1 MGNSPDAPTAPTGLA
16 LRSWQGGREVG
27 AVELT
32 LPLVAGSL
40 STAIFA
46 ISTLPMLVKA
56 GRSRNM
62 ASYSLGNIA
71 LANVGNLVHSVYVFS
86 LPIGPVW
93 VLHSFYLVSTV
104 LMLVWY
110 LRYEGS
116 PRHRNAPSGPHPD
129 PAHAPDGPPIP
140 QTLR

>member
-1 MGNSPDAPTAPTGLA
+1 M
-16 LRSWQGGREVG
+16 
-27 AVELT
+27 ELT
-32 LPLVAGSL
+32 LPLLAGSL

-56 GRSRNM
+56 GRSKNM

-86 LPIGPVW
+86 LPAGPVW

-116 PRHRNAPSGPHPD
+116 AARENAHVGAHSVTAPASDGTPSPQPLSRSVPSLPRRRS
-129 PAHAPDGPPIP
+129 
-140 QTLR
+140 